1 MKTITLNQME
11 MVEGG
16 KDTDCSPDQ
25 RLAKL
30 GIAALT
36 GAVLGGPGGFLLG
49 IFYGCVYDANSC
61 NGWK

>member
-1 MKTITLNQME
+1 MKIMTLNQME

-25 RLAKL
+25 RLAKVA
-30 GIAALT
+30 IAGAT
-36 GAVLGGPGGFLLG
+36 GALGGPFGFLLG
-49 IFYGCVYDANSC
+49 LTYGLAYDALSC